1 MSAVRVSKWAWE
13 SLRERHV
20 HIHPHS
26 QARQRLLEEF
36 RSTSLR
42 TPRLRGLRATQAIRP
57 F

>member
-1 MSAVRVSKWAWE
+1 MSAVLVSKWAWE
-13 SLRERHV
+13 SLREH
-20 HIHPHS
+20 HEPLIHS

-42 TPRLRGLRATQAIRP
+42 MPRLRGLRATQAIRP

>member
-13 SLRERHV
+13 SLRERLD
-20 HIHPHS
+20 HIHTQS
-26 QARQRLLEEF
+26 QARQRWLEEF

-42 TPRLRGLRATQAIRP
+42 MPRLRGLRATQAIRP